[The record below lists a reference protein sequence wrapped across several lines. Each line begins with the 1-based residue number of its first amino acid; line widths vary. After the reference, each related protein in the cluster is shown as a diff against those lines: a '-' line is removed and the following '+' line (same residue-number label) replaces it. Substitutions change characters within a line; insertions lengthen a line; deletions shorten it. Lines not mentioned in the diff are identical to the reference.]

1 MLNKKLAITMAAVL
15 LPLNASAYEFMGN
28 NPSNFSYNYAEAS
41 FVDNDFDSG
50 FSFGGSFDVHNSLAV
65 IGSYLTTGDYT
76 ELKIGAAHHAKA
88 GFLERA
94 DLVIHASF
102 IKAEYDRPDIA
113 VPAVVIFGITVS
125 PAYTIDGGGFDDS
138 GLITGGTLRFE
149 PLDRLEVFGDVSYTT
164 IFDGDLLITGGAEW
178 SFNDNLSVR
187 GSYTL
192 SDNDTLSAGVRYYF
206 K

>member
-1 MLNKKLAITMAAVL
+1 MLNKKTAIAMAAVL
-15 LPLNASAYEFMGN
+15 LPLNANAYEFMGN

-50 FSFGGSFDVHNSLAV
+50 FLLGGSFDVHNSIAV
-65 IGSYLTTGDYT
+65 VGSYLTTGDYT

-94 DLVIHASF
+94 DLVIHASL
-102 IKAEYDRPDIA
+102 IIAEYD
-113 VPAVVIFGITVS
+113 VPQTCINYWWGQECH
-125 PAYTIDGGGFDDS
+125 GGGGSDDS

-149 PLDRLEVFGDVSYTT
+149 PLDRLEVFGDISYTT
-164 IFDGDLLITGGAEW
+164 IVDGDLLLTGGAEW
-178 SFNDNLSVR
+178 SFTDKLSVR
-187 GSYTL
+187 GSYTIA
-192 SDNDTLSAGVRYYF
+192 DNDTLSAGVRYYF

>member
-1 MLNKKLAITMAAVL
+1 MLNKKTAIAMAAVL
-15 LPLNASAYEFMGN
+15 LPLNANAYEFMGN
-28 NPSNFSYNYAEAS
+28 NPSHFSYNYAEAS

-50 FSFGGSFDVHNSLAV
+50 FLFGGSFDVHNSIAV
-65 IGSYLTTGDYT
+65 VGSYLTTGDYT

-94 DLVIHASF
+94 DLVIHASL
-102 IKAEYDRPDIA
+102 IKAEYDIN
-113 VPAVVIFGITVS
+113 VPQNCFTDFFGNVQCI
-125 PAYTIDGGGFDDS
+125 GGGNFGSDDDT

-149 PLDRLEVFGDVSYTT
+149 VQDRLEVFGDVSYTT

-178 SFNDNLSVR
+178 SFTDQLSAR

-192 SDNDTLSAGVRYYF
+192 ADNDTLSAGVRYYF

>member
-1 MLNKKLAITMAAVL
+1 MMLNKKLAITMAAVL

-65 IGSYLTTGDYT
+65 IGSYLTTGDYS

-102 IKAEYDRPDIA
+102 IKAEYDVN
-113 VPAVVIFGITVS
+113 VPQTCTTFFGFTTCV
-125 PAYTIDGGGFDDS
+125 PGYNYGDDDS

-149 PLDRLEVFGDVSYTT
+149 PLDR
-164 IFDGDLLITGGAEW
+164 
-178 SFNDNLSVR
+178 
-187 GSYTL
+187 
-192 SDNDTLSAGVRYYF
+192 
-206 K
+206 